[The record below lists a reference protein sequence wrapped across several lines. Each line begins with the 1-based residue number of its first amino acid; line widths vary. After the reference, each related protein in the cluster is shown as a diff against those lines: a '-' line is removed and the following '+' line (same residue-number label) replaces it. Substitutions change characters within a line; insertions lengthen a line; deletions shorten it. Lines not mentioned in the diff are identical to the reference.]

1 MNRLFVLPKAKI
13 ETSTRAHAPDVRTL
27 LYGFFL
33 VWVVALVAALMTVSF
48 ADRFPL
54 GHGATIPAYPSPDLK
69 SIVKPLSP
77 CW

>member
-1 MNRLFVLPKAKI
+1 M
-13 ETSTRAHAPDVRTL
+13 RTL